1 MPVEERARA
10 LYPDFVAHEVEVPD
24 WRLEDVLRRS
34 AGQFPDQRALI
45 FYQRHWTYREFL
57 ADAQHF
63 ARALQDRGL
72 KEGDRVALMLPNCP
86 QYAIGYYGVLMA
98 GGVVAQVNP
107 LSVEREL
114 QYLLEDSGATM
125 IIALDQVL
133 PRVLAV
139 QGATVIERVLGV
151 SLGGTVALEGVE
163 DFWEVLRSAS
173 SDIPEAPVGDNQAV
187 AVLQYTGGTT
197 GRSKGAMLTHRNL
210 VANLVQIL
218 AYNPQ
223 GMAMG
228 GESFLSVIPLFH
240 IYGVECCLNL
250 CVFMGGK
257 LVLLPRFDVTE
268 VLETIRDQHVTLWP
282 GVPTMYVALLQRPDV
297 SEYGVDSIRI
307 CNSGSAPMPVELME
321 RFETMTGAA
330 ILEGYGLSETS
341 PVTHTNPY
349 WGVRKPGTVG
359 LPMPSTEYRV
369 VDPNTGK
376 DLEPGA
382 LGEIWVRGPQ
392 VMKGYWNR
400 PDETQAALVDGG
412 WFRTGDLGSYD
423 EEGYLSIMDRL
434 KDLIIASGYN
444 VYPRE
449 IEELLYQHP
458 DIVEAV
464 VVGAPDAY
472 RGETVRAVIVPR
484 PGSGLTVEQLNE
496 YLARNLAAYKR
507 PKMIEFRDSLPKSA
521 VGKILR
527 RVVRDEKRS

>member
-10 LYPDFVAHEVEVPD
+10 LYPDFIAHEVEVPD

-34 AGQFPDQRALI
+34 ANQFADQDALV
-45 FYQRHWTYREFL
+45 FYHRHWTYREFL
-57 ADAQHF
+57 HDAQRC

-86 QYAIGYYGVLMA
+86 QYAISYYGVLMA

-114 QYLLEDSGATM
+114 QYLLEDSGASM
-125 IIALDQVL
+125 IVALDQVL
-133 PRVLAV
+133 PRVAAV
-139 QGATVIERVLGV
+139 RAATPIDGVIGV
-151 SLGGTVALEGVE
+151 GLKGTVAADGVE

-173 SDIPEAPVGDNQAV
+173 SDIPEPPTADNQAV

-210 VANLVQIL
+210 VANLIQL
-218 AYNPQ
+218 HAYTPD
-223 GMAMG
+223 GMSLG
-228 GESFLSVIPLFH
+228 SETFLGVIPLFH
-240 IYGVECCLNL
+240 IYGVECVLNL
-250 CVFMGGK
+250 CVYMGGR

-268 VLETIRDQHVTLWP
+268 VLEAIRDQHPTLWP

-297 SEYGVDSIRI
+297 SEYGVDSIRL
-307 CNSGSAPMPVELME
+307 CNSGSAPMPKELLE
-321 RFETMTGAA
+321 RFEDTTGAA

-359 LPMPSTEYRV
+359 LPLPSTEYRV
-369 VDPNTGK
+369 VDPNTGA
-376 DLEPGA
+376 DLGPGE
-382 LGEIWVRGPQ
+382 LGEIWIKGPQ

-400 PDETQAALVDGG
+400 PEETQASLVDGQ

-423 EEGYLSIMDRL
+423 EDGYLAIMDRL

-449 IEELLYQHP
+449 IEEILYQHP
-458 DIVEAV
+458 DVVEAV
-464 VVGAPDAY
+464 VVGAPDSY

-484 PGSGLTVEQLNE
+484 TGSGLTVELLNE

-527 RVVRDEKRS
+527 RVVRDELLS

>member
-10 LYPDFVAHEVEVPD
+10 LYPEFVPHEVEVPD
-24 WRLEDVLRRS
+24 WRLEDVLRR
-34 AGQFPDQRALI
+34 AADQFPDQDALV
-45 FYQRHWTYREFL
+45 FYQRHWTYRQFL
-57 ADAQHF
+57 ADVRRL

-72 KEGDRVALMLPNCP
+72 QEGDRVALMLPNCP

-98 GGVVAQVNP
+98 GGIVAQVNP

-114 QYLLEDSGATM
+114 QYLLEDSGASM
-125 IIALDQVL
+125 IVALDQVL
-133 PRVLAV
+133 PRVAAV
-139 QGATVIERVLGV
+139 QAMTRLSRVIGV
-151 SLGGTVALEGVE
+151 SLMGKVSTEGVE
-163 DFWEVLRSAS
+163 DFWEVLASAA
-173 SDIPEAPVGDNQAV
+173 SDVPRPPSGDNRTV

-210 VANLVQIL
+210 VANLWQIH
-218 AYNPQ
+218 AFNPQ
-223 GMAMG
+223 GMAIG
-228 GESFLSVIPLFH
+228 GEVFLGVIPLFH
-240 IYGVECCLNL
+240 IYGVECVLNL
-250 CVFMGGK
+250 CVFVGGK
-257 LVLLPRFDVTE
+257 MVLLPRFDVAE

-297 SEYGVDSIRI
+297 SEYEVHSIRI
-307 CNSGSAPMPVELME
+307 CNSGSAPMPIELME
-321 RFETMTGAA
+321 RFEQTTGAA

-359 LPMPSTEYRV
+359 LPVPSTQYRV
-369 VDPNTGK
+369 VNPNTGE
-376 DLEPGA
+376 DLGPGE
-382 LGEIWVRGPQ
+382 LGEIWIKGPQ

-400 PDETQAALVDGG
+400 PEETEATLVDGQ

-423 EEGYLSIMDRL
+423 EAGYLSIMDRL
-434 KDLIIASGYN
+434 KDLIIASGFN

-449 IEELLYQHP
+449 IEEVLYQHP
-458 DIVEAV
+458 DVVEAV

-484 PGSGLTVEQLNE
+484 AGSGLTEDALNA
-496 YLARNLAAYKR
+496 YLSHNLAAYKR

-527 RVVRDEKRS
+527 RVVRDEMLS